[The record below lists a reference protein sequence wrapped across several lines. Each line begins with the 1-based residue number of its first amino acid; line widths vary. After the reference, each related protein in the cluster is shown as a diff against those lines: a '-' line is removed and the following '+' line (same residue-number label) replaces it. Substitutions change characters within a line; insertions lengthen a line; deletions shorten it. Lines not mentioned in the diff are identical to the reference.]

1 MGRKTSAPGAEDII
15 RFYDARGYRNSV
27 GSGQRPAI
35 VVVDFSNA
43 FTRGASQFPGGD
55 FANEMAQTGRL
66 LTVARE
72 LGLPVFFTTIA
83 YADPEKESGLWGR
96 RSLGSAAA
104 SSAVTRS
111 LSILSSAPAPT
122 RQSSSSGFP
131 LRFSRPTCKIGFTR

>member
-1 MGRKTSAPGAEDII
+1 MGRKTSAPGAEDIL

-83 YADPEKESGLWGR
+83 YADPEKESGLWGKKVPWLSCCKLGHN
-96 RSLGSAAA
+96 RSGRGCDAHFGNGNGQGGRSHPAGRGGAAG
-104 SSAVTRS
+104 R
-111 LSILSSAPAPT
+111 
-122 RQSSSSGFP
+122 
-131 LRFSRPTCKIGFTR
+131 